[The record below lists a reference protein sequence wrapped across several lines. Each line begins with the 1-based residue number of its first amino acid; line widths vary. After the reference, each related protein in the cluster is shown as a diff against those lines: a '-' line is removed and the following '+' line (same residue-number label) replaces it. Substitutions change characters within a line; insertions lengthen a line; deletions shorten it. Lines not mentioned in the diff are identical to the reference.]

1 METQSH
7 LTLHSSSSFP
17 PSFPPFYLSP
27 FSSFS
32 HTQTLEKHQIELLG
46 RLDEFERLREQ
57 LEVSEQLESLNEAR
71 DAVRRH
77 VEAKQL
83 LDKSDLDSSCEAV
96 NHTTVKL
103 SPCTNPDFLGW

>member
-17 PSFPPFYLSP
+17 PFYLSP
-27 FSSFS
+27 FSSS